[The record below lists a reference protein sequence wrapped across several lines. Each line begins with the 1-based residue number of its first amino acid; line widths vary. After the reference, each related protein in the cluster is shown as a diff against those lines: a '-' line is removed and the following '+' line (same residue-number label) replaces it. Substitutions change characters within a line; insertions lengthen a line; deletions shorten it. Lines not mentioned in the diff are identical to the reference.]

1 MNDSFSTNDSLEVN
15 GKKYRYASL
24 ARLGKQFKL
33 EKLPYSMK
41 ILLENLLRHEDGV
54 EVTDKQIAAVANW
67 QAKASGKSWCDYAFH
82 MAMLEWPAGRAD
94 EMSFF

>member
-41 ILLENLLRHEDGV
+41 ILLENLLR
-54 EVTDKQIAAVANW
+54 QVALRV
-67 QAKASGKSWCDYAFH
+67 GH
-82 MAMLEWPAGRAD
+82 MRA
-94 EMSFF
+94 ELLR